1 MLAETARPR
10 KLHLREAVW
19 KVEKE
24 ANRAAETP
32 HILDQAGASTLAVKG
47 KGVLK
52 KRRNARMSFKKQS
65 L

>member
-52 KRRNARMSFKKQS
+52 KKEECQNVF
-65 L
+65 

>member
-1 MLAETARPR
+1 MLAVTARPR

-52 KRRNARMSFKKQS
+52 KKEECQNVF
-65 L
+65 

>member
-1 MLAETARPR
+1 MLAETGRPR
-10 KLHLREAVW
+10 KLHLREAVC

-24 ANRAAETP
+24 ANHAAETP

-52 KRRNARMSFKKQS
+52 KKEECQNVF
-65 L
+65 